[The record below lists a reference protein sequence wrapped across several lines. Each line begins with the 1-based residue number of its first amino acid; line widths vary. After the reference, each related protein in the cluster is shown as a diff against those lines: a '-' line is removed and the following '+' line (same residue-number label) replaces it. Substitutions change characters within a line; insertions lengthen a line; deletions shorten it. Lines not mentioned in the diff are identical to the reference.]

1 MADISLRE
9 SMKHALPSKSSIG
22 SKRSTKIYEKKEK
35 ILNKSQKQALIEK
48 SNRGRKAKETDKYVI
63 ESDKKIEEWR
73 KQIKAGIDE
82 KGKKLTNAEKQKL
95 RNRISALQSRV
106 RKKQEIDEP
115 DEINEKVIEFIK
127 IIQEIAKTNEK
138 DNVIDRI
145 KSKQSSQTSAFK
157 QIIKKNSSKDSKSK

>member
-1 MADISLRE
+1 M
-9 SMKHALPSKSSIG
+9 
-22 SKRSTKIYEKKEK
+22 
-35 ILNKSQKQALIEK
+35 IEK

-73 KQIKAGIDE
+73 KQIKAGVDE

-115 DEINEKVIEFIK
+115 DEINEKVNEFIK
-127 IIQEIAKTNEK
+127 IIQEIAKANEK

-145 KSKQSSQTSAFK
+145 KSKQNNQTSAFK